1 MAPVWRKRFVAPE
14 IACHRQRRPALAATD
29 WTAWRDWIVWRFPDR
44 LVLPGPPGAAWT
56 VWRRRNCR
64 VLTGTSLL
72 WRGRQPELTPDGTES
87 KGKRSV
93 LFSVL

>member
-44 LVLPGPPGAAWT
+44 LVLPGPSGMPGPPGAAWT
-56 VWRRRNCR
+56 AWRWRNCG
-64 VLTGTSLL
+64 VLPGTSLL
-72 WRGRQPELTPDGTES
+72 WRADNPS
-87 KGKRSV
+87 
-93 LFSVL
+93 

>member
-56 VWRRRNCR
+56 AWCCLDRLALEELPRFARNIAAL
-64 VLTGTSLL
+64 VG
-72 WRGRQPELTPDGTES
+72 LTP
-87 KGKRSV
+87 
-93 LFSVL
+93 